1 MNPEDNIIFHSFVLL
16 ELLWITHTKEP
27 LKSPLVSPTIWK
39 VESNVVVAINRV
51 WICNMEP

>member
-1 MNPEDNIIFHSFVLL
+1 MNLEDNIIFHSFILL

-39 VESNVVVAINRV
+39 VEANVVVAINRV
-51 WICNMEP
+51 